1 MLYGRAKNRETE
13 MAELPE
19 GWWTDIQSQLS
30 DLLKTLDDRGEPLI
44 AAYVAMAVECLH
56 DRAQT
61 LQAGPF

>member
-1 MLYGRAKNRETE
+1 

-19 GWWTDIQSQLS
+19 EWWTDVQTQLLG
-30 DLLKTLDDRGEPLI
+30 LLKTLDDRGEPLI
-44 AAYVAMAVECLH
+44 AAHVAMAVECLQ